1 MSQVALSGSLSANQW
16 TKNRFLLDST
26 NGTVL
31 RTSATET
38 TYSFKTARPFKD
50 VVFVDWCGQNNL
62 TGCVVSIVD
71 VPSYVDSGLLPYTFY
86 IGSLGNYEVASL
98 PATLNNSINF
108 DTITITVRN
117 TPANAALSNPLP
129 SIWNLEL
136 IFYSKNQE
144 HPSFPGGSMEMINS
158 SINPNSLVNKDILA
172 QSMRPR
178 FAPFSPAIRRA

>member
-31 RTSATET
+31 STTATEK
-38 TYSFKTARPFKD
+38 TYSFKSARPYKD

-62 TGCVVSIVD
+62 TGCVVSIPD
-71 VPSYVDSGLLPYTFY
+71 VPSFVDSSLSPYTFY
-86 IGSLGNYEVASL
+86 IGSLGNYEVPSL
-98 PATLNNSINF
+98 PATLNNAVNF

-117 TPANAALSNPLP
+117 PPANVALGNTFPTA
-129 SIWNLEL
+129 WNLEL

-172 QSMRPR
+172 QTMRPR